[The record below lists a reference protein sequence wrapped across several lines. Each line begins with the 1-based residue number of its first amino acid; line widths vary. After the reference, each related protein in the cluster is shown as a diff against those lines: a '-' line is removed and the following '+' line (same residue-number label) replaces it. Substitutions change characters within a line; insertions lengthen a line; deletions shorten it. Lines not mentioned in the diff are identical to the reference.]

1 MVLLLAPVA
10 PLSAVAITADPPDA
24 PGAAGKSEAPADPA
38 ETQRL
43 KNLQDKIEALRARL
57 VAAEAQA
64 GTLLDDLDEMGL
76 RQALLTRESELLH
89 REIDAAGEA
98 LIRARREAAASQ
110 ERVTRAERDL
120 REWIVEM
127 YKTGAPPTL
136 GLLLLAGSPSE
147 LATAERSAEALAATE
162 SRRVETLREER
173 VRLEAAVAERQ
184 KQEERLM
191 ALQGEL
197 DRKREDLAAART
209 SKGKM
214 LQDIRTRQESEEQAL
229 QGMVQME
236 RDLTALLG
244 RVGDETSPS
253 RGLENFRGL
262 LGWPVPGPVAIPFG
276 NVRHPKFHTQVPHQ
290 GLEIACDPGTE
301 VRALFEGKVV
311 FSDWLRGYGEMI
323 VIDHGGEYLSVYG
336 QLGER
341 LAGAGQEV
349 RRDEVIA
356 RSGPEG
362 PWGMT
367 GLYLEIRRHG
377 EPLDPLPWLRQSGRR
392 SAVTEKKK

>member
-1 MVLLLAPVA
+1 M
-10 PLSAVAITADPPDA
+10 AIASGRAAALEGSGTPAGGSDA
-24 PGAAGKSEAPADPA
+24 PPAEGADNPADPSEA
-38 ETQRL
+38 KRL
-43 KNLQDKIEALRARL
+43 EALREKIEALRSKL
-57 VAAEAQA
+57 VAAEAEA
-64 GTLLDDLDEMGL
+64 GTILDDLDEVGL
-76 RQALLTRESELLH
+76 RLALLARESEMLH
-89 REIDAAGEA
+89 REIAAAGDA
-98 LIRARREAAASQ
+98 VVRARRDAEDAQ
-110 ERVTRAERDL
+110 RRVARAEKDL
-120 REWIVEM
+120 RDWILEM
-127 YKTGAPPTL
+127 YKTGTPPGL
-136 GLLLLAGSPSE
+136 GLLLAGSPGE
-147 LATAERSAEALAATE
+147 LAAAERSAEALAATE
-162 SRRVETLREER
+162 GRRVETLRSER
-173 VRLEAAVAERQ
+173 VRLETAVAEKQRQ
-184 KQEERLM
+184 EQRLI
-191 ALQGEL
+191 ALQGDLEAKRSEL
-197 DRKREDLAAART
+197 GAART
-209 SKGKM
+209 TKGKL

-236 RDLTALLG
+236 RDLAALLG

-253 RGLENFRGL
+253 RGMERFKGL
-262 LGWPVPGPVAIPFG
+262 LGWPATGPVALPFG

-341 LAGAGQEV
+341 LAAAGQQV
-349 RRDEVIA
+349 RQNEAIG

-367 GLYLEIRRHG
+367 GLYLEIRHRG

-392 SAVTEKKK
+392 TASTEKKK

>member
-1 MVLLLAPVA
+1 MFAA
-10 PLSAVAITADPPDA
+10 A
-24 PGAAGKSEAPADPA
+24 PGPGEAAAAPDPSTPERKDPA
-38 ETQRL
+38 EAQRL
-43 KNLQDKIEALRARL
+43 KALQEQIESLRSRL

-76 RQALLTRESELLH
+76 RQALLAREAEMLR
-89 REIDAAGEA
+89 REIAAAGEA
-98 LIRARREAAASQ
+98 VLAARRDASEAQ
-110 ERVTRAERDL
+110 DRVARAERDL
-120 REWIVEM
+120 KDWILEM
-127 YKTGAPPTL
+127 YKTGTPA
-136 GLLLLAGSPSE
+136 GFGLLLAGSPAE
-147 LATAERSAEALAATE
+147 LATAQRSAEALAATE
-162 SRRVETLREER
+162 GRRMETLRTER
-173 VRLEAAVAERQ
+173 VHLDAALAEKQRQEDRLVS
-184 KQEERLM
+184 
-191 ALQGEL
+191 LQGEL
-197 DRKREDLAAART
+197 ERKRGELGVAQAT
-209 SKGKM
+209 KGRM

-244 RVGDETSPS
+244 RVGDETIPS
-253 RGLENFRGL
+253 RGMERFKGL
-262 LGWPVPGPVAIPFG
+262 LGWPATGPVALPFG
-276 NVRHPKFHTQVPHQ
+276 NVKHPKFHTQVPHQ
-290 GLEIACDPGTE
+290 GLEIACAPGTE

-341 LAGAGQEV
+341 LAAAGQEV
-349 RRDEVIA
+349 RRDDVIA

-392 SAVTEKKK
+392 SSVTEKKK